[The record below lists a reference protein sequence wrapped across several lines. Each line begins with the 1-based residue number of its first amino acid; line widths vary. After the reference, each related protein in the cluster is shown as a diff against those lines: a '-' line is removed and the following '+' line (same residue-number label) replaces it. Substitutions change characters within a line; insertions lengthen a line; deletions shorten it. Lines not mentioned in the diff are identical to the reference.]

1 MVIRNITPGRWW
13 ASPNANH
20 KIISL
25 SNFKLFTSGR
35 ETECSSCTD
44 SLPKCPR
51 WLESG
56 PAKARNQELNPC
68 IPHGWQWHKDW
79 IITTASQGNWSQEP
93 ELGIKHRYADGW
105 WNLAVCCWTQAF
117 LVPHRQIFNW
127 PLFLRLSASPRPHD
141 FTQKFRS
148 ASTPYLQPVV
158 SVPEYPLE
166 SELKGTEIKRFHA
179 VGLVGQ
185 LPVCGLSLQ
194 WLQAWGIESC
204 TWSSAPDVTAV
215 TSTQTV
221 LENQLH
227 WWKGILGVWQTHP

>member
-1 MVIRNITPGRWW
+1 MLIIKSSHCQILSYLLQEEKLSALHARIH
-13 ASPNANH
+13 SPNAH
-20 KIISL
+20 DDWSQ
-25 SNFKLFTSGR
+25 
-35 ETECSSCTD
+35 D
-44 SLPKCPR
+44 QPKP
-51 WLESG
+51 G
-56 PAKARNQELNPC
+56 IRNW
-68 IPHGWQWHKDW
+68 IHVSHMGDKDW

-93 ELGIKHRYADGW
+93 ELGMKHRYADGW

-117 LVPHRQIFNW
+117 LVPHHQIFNW
-127 PLFLRLSASPRPHD
+127 PLFLRLSASPHPHD

-179 VGLVGQ
+179 VGLIGQ

-221 LENQLH
+221 LENHLH